1 MNESKQMN
9 GEAQSSLRGLL
20 QFSVFP
26 PRHLIQFKNK
36 SEEEYFMRIGH
47 RIYSLHTQTKD
58 EVMYTY
64 QRVFKYLME
73 TLTPDEFEHLPF
85 QSVNKL
91 IDVIFKTKI

>member
-1 MNESKQMN
+1 
-9 GEAQSSLRGLL
+9 
-20 QFSVFP
+20 
-26 PRHLIQFKNK
+26 
-36 SEEEYFMRIGH
+36 MRIGH

-73 TLTPDEFEHLPF
+73 TLAPDEFEHLPF

-91 IDVIFKTKI
+91 IDVIFKTKIQTNAQKRMTLRQFIYKALDLNYFKSD

>member
-1 MNESKQMN
+1 
-9 GEAQSSLRGLL
+9 
-20 QFSVFP
+20 
-26 PRHLIQFKNK
+26 
-36 SEEEYFMRIGH
+36 MRIGH

-73 TLTPDEFEHLPF
+73 TLTPNEFEHLPF

-91 IDVIFKTKI
+91 IDVIFKTKIQTNAQKRMTLRQFIYKALDLNYFKSD